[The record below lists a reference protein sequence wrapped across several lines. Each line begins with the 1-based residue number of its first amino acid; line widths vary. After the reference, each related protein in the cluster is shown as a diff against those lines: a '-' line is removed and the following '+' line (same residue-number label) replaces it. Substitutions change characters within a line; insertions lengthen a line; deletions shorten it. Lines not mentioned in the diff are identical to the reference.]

1 VAIYFMNAQVIGR
14 SAGRTAT
21 GAAAYRAGERIHD
34 ERTGQTFDYTRRRGD
49 IETETLAPA
58 GAPEWV
64 HDRAQLWNQVEKAE
78 RRGDAQLARE
88 IVVAIPQELDREQQ
102 RAVVREYVQEQFVA
116 KGMVAD
122 VAIHRNPGN
131 PHAHIML
138 TMREMGPDGL
148 AAKKNRDWNK
158 PELLEKWREQW
169 AVAANHALERA
180 GREARIDHRSLAEQG
195 LERMP
200 QVHLGPHSAALERRG
215 IQTEKGDHNRVVAE
229 HNAVVIELDKLRE
242 EKRELELRKAVNDR
256 YQERLGAGWRNE
268 HAFALG
274 QLEWLMGGKPLT
286 QDDVNRLRQ
295 EQQDE
300 LRSIERQVDHLI
312 NEDHRLR
319 RAEPIIV
326 NRDKAALEVE
336 RLKSPMATVKRWF
349 SAEAR
354 NEFQSAVKNL
364 DRLNAHASMEGV
376 FSQAD
381 LRAQR
386 TAWEEKWA
394 QVPELD
400 KRAEGIKETLGRA
413 SLAVDGFRQEQA
425 RARERSEAHGRA
437 LDDLAWERQR
447 NRERDRGMDRGR

>member
-1 VAIYFMNAQVIGR
+1 
-14 SAGRTAT
+14 
-21 GAAAYRAGERIHD
+21 
-34 ERTGQTFDYTRRRGD
+34 
-49 IETETLAPA
+49 
-58 GAPEWV
+58 
-64 HDRAQLWNQVEKAE
+64 
-78 RRGDAQLARE
+78 
-88 IVVAIPQELDREQQ
+88 
-102 RAVVREYVQEQFVA
+102 
-116 KGMVAD
+116 
-122 VAIHRNPGN
+122 
-131 PHAHIML
+131 ML

-169 AVAANHALERA
+169 AVAANRALERA
-180 GREARIDHRSLAEQG
+180 GREERIDHRSLAEQG

-200 QVHLGPHSAALERRG
+200 QVHLGPHSAALERQG
-215 IQTEKGDHNRVVAE
+215 IQTEKGDHNRVVVE
-229 HNAVVIELDKLRE
+229 HNAVVIELEKLRE

-286 QDDVNRLRQ
+286 QDDVNRVRQ

-312 NEDHRLR
+312 SEDHRLR
-319 RAEPIIV
+319 RAEPIII
-326 NRDKAALEVE
+326 NRDKAALEV
-336 RLKSPMATVKRWF
+336 
-349 SAEAR
+349 
-354 NEFQSAVKNL
+354 

-386 TAWEEKWA
+386 AAWEEKWA

-400 KRAEGIKETLGRA
+400 KRAEGIKGMLGRA
-413 SLAVDGFRQEQA
+413 SLAVDGFCQEQA
-425 RARERSEAHGRA
+425 RARERSEARGRA